1 MQRTTK
7 WLTLVVPLTGVLVL
21 ATAFS
26 RTGIVSKTHA
36 DDGDDGGC
44 TGAAL
49 SGVYAA
55 TLRGFVGSGAASQP
69 VAAAGFIRLDANGG
83 ISGRDTFSL
92 GGVITP
98 RIITGTYTIGRDPA
112 TGACRGTATTNVGN
126 FSYATTG
133 EKHVTGAL
141 FVSTDA
147 GVVVDGQTIRQ
158 GKGDDDQD

>member
-1 MQRTTK
+1 MS
-7 WLTLVVPLTGVLVL
+7 VAAGLVL

-26 RTGIVSKTHA
+26 GTGIVSQTHA
-36 DDGDDGGC
+36 DDGDEGGC

-83 ISGRDTFSL
+83 ISGKDTFSL

-98 RIITGTYTIGRDPA
+98 RIITGTYTIGRDST
-112 TGACRGTATTNVGN
+112 TGACRGTATTSVGN
-126 FSYATTG
+126 FNYATTG
-133 EKHVTGAL
+133 EHPITGAL
-141 FVSTDA
+141 FVSTVS
-147 GVVVDGQTIRQ
+147 GTVIEGQTIRQ
-158 GKGDDDQD
+158 RKAKSGDD

>member
-7 WLTLVVPLTGVLVL
+7 WLSRIIPLGGVLVL

-26 RTGIVSKTHA
+26 GTGIVSKTHA
-36 DDGDDGGC
+36 DDGDEGGC

-55 TLRGFVGSGAASQP
+55 TLRGFVGGGSTSQP
-69 VAAAGFIRLDANGG
+69 VAAAGFLRLDANGG

-98 RIITGTYTIGRDPA
+98 RTITGTYTIGRDPA
-112 TGACRGTATTNVGN
+112 TGACRGTATTSVGN
-126 FSYATTG
+126 FNFATTG
-133 EKHVTGAL
+133 ETPITGAL
-141 FVSTDA
+141 FVSTV
-147 GVVVDGQTIRQ
+147 GGTVIEGQTIRQ
-158 GKGDDDQD
+158 RKAKSGDD